1 MKSYF
6 VAALSFVGVLGS
18 AAAAMAINNDTLAHG
33 GTDLTAASSKTL
45 VSTTTV
51 DESTVIDPATGL
63 PLLNPGASGAPL
75 DPHAAPTLPPALSLP
90 AGVIGGTSG
99 GSAAW
104 AGAGSPS
111 ASKAH
116 PISKPGS
123 APGASSGSAGS
134 GAVSGT
140 TGGSSAAAPP
150 VAGGGTA
157 TDPGQNVS
165 SRPKHERGEHE
176 GRKHRDRPS
185 VEPTEPAHSEDSE
198 GDD

>member
-18 AAAAMAINNDTLAHG
+18 AAGAMAINNDTLAHG

-45 VSTTTV
+45 VSMATV
-51 DESTVIDPATGL
+51 DESTVIDPTTGL
-63 PLLNPGASGAPL
+63 PVATPGVSGAPL
-75 DPHAAPTLPPALSLP
+75 DPNAAPALPPALSLP
-90 AGVIGGTSG
+90 ASVIGGTTG

-104 AGAGSPS
+104 AGGGSPS
-111 ASKAH
+111 TSKAH
-116 PISKPGS
+116 PVSKPGS

-157 TDPGQNVS
+157 TTPGQTAS
-165 SRPKHERGEHE
+165 SRTKRERGESE

-185 VEPTEPAHSEDSE
+185 AEPTTPAHSDDSE